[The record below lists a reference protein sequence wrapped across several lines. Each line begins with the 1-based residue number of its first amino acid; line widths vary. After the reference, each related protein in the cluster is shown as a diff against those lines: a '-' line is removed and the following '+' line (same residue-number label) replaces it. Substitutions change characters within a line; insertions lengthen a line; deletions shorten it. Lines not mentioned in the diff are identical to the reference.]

1 MKITYMSFE
10 NISLEIITENDK
22 LKGINF
28 VESCKET
35 TKDDNFQKEIKKE
48 LMEYFEGKRKVFEIP
63 LEVEGTE
70 FQKKVWTEMA
80 KIPFGERMS
89 YGELAKKSG
98 CPKGAR
104 AVGLACNKNK
114 IPIIIPCH
122 RVVGSTGK
130 MVGYG
135 GGLEIKEY
143 LLELEKKI

>member
-35 TKDDNFQKEIKKE
+35 TKDDNLQKEIKKE

-89 YGELAKKSG
+89 YGELAEKSG

-122 RVVGSTGK
+122 RVVGKNGNLTGFA
-130 MVGYG
+130 
-135 GGLEIKEY
+135 GGLDIKAQ
-143 LLELEKKI
+143 LLKLEN

>member
-28 VESCKET
+28 VESYKET
-35 TKDDNFQKEIKKE
+35 TKDDSFQKEIKKE

-80 KIPFGERMS
+80 KIPFGEKMS
-89 YGELAKKSG
+89 YGELAEKSG

-122 RVVGSTGK
+122 RVVGKNGNLTGFA
-130 MVGYG
+130 
-135 GGLEIKEY
+135 GGLDIKAQ
-143 LLELEKKI
+143 LLKLEN

>member
-22 LKGINF
+22 LKRIEFGKSYQEVN
-28 VESCKET
+28 E
-35 TKDDNFQKEIKKE
+35 DDSFQKKIKKE
-48 LMEYFEGKRKVFEIP
+48 LLEYFEGKRRKFGIP

-70 FQKKVWTEMA
+70 FQKKVWVEMA
-80 KIPFGERMS
+80 KIPFGETMS
-89 YGELAKKSG
+89 YGELAEKIG

-122 RVVGSTGK
+122 RVVGKNGNLTGFA
-130 MVGYG
+130 
-135 GGLEIKEY
+135 GGLDVKAQ
-143 LLELEKKI
+143 LLKLEN

>member
-28 VESCKET
+28 VESYKET

-122 RVVGSTGK
+122 RVVGKNGNLTGFA
-130 MVGYG
+130 
-135 GGLEIKEY
+135 GGLDIKAQ
-143 LLELEKKI
+143 LLKLEN

>member
-28 VESCKET
+28 VESFKET
-35 TKDDNFQKEIKKE
+35 TKDDSFQKEIKKE

-80 KIPFGERMS
+80 KIPFGAKIS
-89 YGELAKKSG
+89 YGELAEKSG
-98 CPKGAR
+98 SPKGAR

-122 RVVGSTGK
+122 RVVGKNGNLTGFA
-130 MVGYG
+130 
-135 GGLEIKEY
+135 GGLDIKAQ
-143 LLELEKKI
+143 LLKLEN

>member
-28 VESCKET
+28 VESYKET
-35 TKDDNFQKEIKKE
+35 TEDDSFQKEIKKE

-89 YGELAKKSG
+89 YGELAEKSG

-122 RVVGSTGK
+122 RVVGKNGNLTGFA
-130 MVGYG
+130 
-135 GGLEIKEY
+135 GGLDIKAQ
-143 LLELEKKI
+143 LLKLEN

>member
-28 VESCKET
+28 VESYKET

-89 YGELAKKSG
+89 YGELAQKSG

-122 RVVGSTGK
+122 RVVGKNGNLTGFA
-130 MVGYG
+130 
-135 GGLEIKEY
+135 GGLDIKAQ
-143 LLELEKKI
+143 LLKLEN

>member
-22 LKGINF
+22 LKRIEF
-28 VESCKET
+28 VKSYQEVNE
-35 TKDDNFQKEIKKE
+35 DDSFQKKIKKE
-48 LMEYFEGKRKVFEIP
+48 LLEYFEGKRRKFGIP

-70 FQKKVWTEMA
+70 FQKKVWAEMA
-80 KIPFGERMS
+80 KIPFGETMS
-89 YGELAKKSG
+89 YGEIAEKIG

-122 RVVGSTGK
+122 RVVGKNGNLTGFA
-130 MVGYG
+130 
-135 GGLEIKEY
+135 GGLDVKAQ
-143 LLELEKKI
+143 LLKLEN

>member
-89 YGELAKKSG
+89 YGVLAEKSC

-122 RVVGSTGK
+122 RVVGKNGNLTGFA
-130 MVGYG
+130 
-135 GGLEIKEY
+135 GGLDIKAQ
-143 LLELEKKI
+143 LLKLEN

>member
-28 VESCKET
+28 VESFKET
-35 TKDDNFQKEIKKE
+35 TKDDSFQKEIKKE

-122 RVVGSTGK
+122 RVVGKNGNLTGFA
-130 MVGYG
+130 
-135 GGLEIKEY
+135 GGLDIKAQ
-143 LLELEKKI
+143 LLKLEN

>member
-28 VESCKET
+28 VESFKEP
-35 TKDDNFQKEIKKE
+35 TKDDSFQKEIKKE

-122 RVVGSTGK
+122 RVVGKNGNLTGFA
-130 MVGYG
+130 
-135 GGLEIKEY
+135 GGLDIKAQ
-143 LLELEKKI
+143 LLKLEN

>member
-35 TKDDNFQKEIKKE
+35 TKDDSFQKEIKKE

-89 YGELAKKSG
+89 YGELAEKSG

-122 RVVGSTGK
+122 RVVGKNGNLTGFA
-130 MVGYG
+130 
-135 GGLEIKEY
+135 GGLDIKAQ
-143 LLELEKKI
+143 LLKLEN

>member
-28 VESCKET
+28 VESFKET
-35 TKDDNFQKEIKKE
+35 TEDDSFQKEIKKE

-89 YGELAKKSG
+89 YGELAEKSG

-122 RVVGSTGK
+122 RVVGKNGNLTGFA
-130 MVGYG
+130 
-135 GGLEIKEY
+135 GGLDIKAQ
-143 LLELEKKI
+143 LLKLEN

>member
-1 MKITYMSFE
+1 MNITYMSFE

-22 LKGINF
+22 LKRIEF
-28 VESCKET
+28 VKSYKET
-35 TKDDNFQKEIKKE
+35 TGDDSFQKEIKKE
-48 LMEYFEGKRKVFEIP
+48 LLEYFEGKRKEFDIP

-80 KIPFGERMS
+80 KIPFGETMS
-89 YGELAKKSG
+89 YGELAEKIG

-122 RVVGSTGK
+122 RVVGKNGNLI
-130 MVGYG
+130 GFA
-135 GGLEIKEY
+135 GGLDVKAQ
-143 LLELEKKI
+143 LLKLEN

>member
-28 VESCKET
+28 VESYKET
-35 TKDDNFQKEIKKE
+35 TKDDSFQKEIKKE

-122 RVVGSTGK
+122 RVVGKNGNLTGFA
-130 MVGYG
+130 
-135 GGLEIKEY
+135 GGLDIKAQ
-143 LLELEKKI
+143 LLKLEN

>member
-28 VESCKET
+28 VESFKET
-35 TKDDNFQKEIKKE
+35 TKDDSFQKEIKKE

-89 YGELAKKSG
+89 YGELAEKSG

-122 RVVGSTGK
+122 RVVGKNGNLTGFA
-130 MVGYG
+130 
-135 GGLEIKEY
+135 GGLDMKAQ
-143 LLELEKKI
+143 LLKLEN

>member
-28 VESCKET
+28 VETCKET
-35 TKDDNFQKEIKKE
+35 TKDDSFQKEIKKE

-89 YGELAKKSG
+89 YGELAEKSG

-122 RVVGSTGK
+122 RVVGKNGNLTGFA
-130 MVGYG
+130 
-135 GGLEIKEY
+135 GGLDIKAQ
-143 LLELEKKI
+143 LLKLEN

>member
-35 TKDDNFQKEIKKE
+35 TKDDSFQKEIKKE
-48 LMEYFEGKRKVFEIP
+48 LMEYFEGKRKVFGIP

-89 YGELAKKSG
+89 YGELAEKSG

-122 RVVGSTGK
+122 RVVGKNGNLTGFA
-130 MVGYG
+130 
-135 GGLEIKEY
+135 GGLDIKAQ
-143 LLELEKKI
+143 LLKLEN

>member
-22 LKGINF
+22 LKRIEF
-28 VESCKET
+28 VKSYQEVNE
-35 TKDDNFQKEIKKE
+35 DDSFQKKIKKE
-48 LMEYFEGKRKVFEIP
+48 LLEYFEGKRRKFGIP

-70 FQKKVWTEMA
+70 FQKKVWVEMA
-80 KIPFGERMS
+80 KIPFGETMS
-89 YGELAKKSG
+89 YGEIAEKIG

-122 RVVGSTGK
+122 RVVGKNGNLTGFA
-130 MVGYG
+130 
-135 GGLEIKEY
+135 GGLDVKAQ
-143 LLELEKKI
+143 LLKLEN

>member
-10 NISLEIITENDK
+10 IISLEIITENDK

-28 VESCKET
+28 VESYKET
-35 TKDDNFQKEIKKE
+35 TKDDSFQKEIKKE

-89 YGELAKKSG
+89 YGELAEKSG

-122 RVVGSTGK
+122 RVVGKNGNLTGFA
-130 MVGYG
+130 
-135 GGLEIKEY
+135 GGLDIKAQ
-143 LLELEKKI
+143 LLKLEN

>member
-28 VESCKET
+28 VESFKET
-35 TKDDNFQKEIKKE
+35 TKDDSFQKEIKKE

-80 KIPFGERMS
+80 KIPFGERTS
-89 YGELAKKSG
+89 YGELAEKSG

-122 RVVGSTGK
+122 RVVGKNGNLTGFA
-130 MVGYG
+130 
-135 GGLEIKEY
+135 GGLDIKAQ
-143 LLELEKKI
+143 LLKLEN

>member
-10 NISLEIITENDK
+10 NISLEIITEDDK

-28 VESCKET
+28 VETCNET
-35 TKDDNFQKEIKKE
+35 TKDDSFQKEIKKE
-48 LMEYFEGKRKVFEIP
+48 LIEYFEGKRKVFEIP

-89 YGELAKKSG
+89 YGELAQKSG

-122 RVVGSTGK
+122 RVVGKSGK
-130 MVGYG
+130 LVGFA
-135 GGLEIKEY
+135 GGLDIKAQ
-143 LLELEKKI
+143 LLKLEN

>member
-28 VESCKET
+28 VESFKET
-35 TKDDNFQKEIKKE
+35 TKDDSFQKEIKKE

-104 AVGLACNKNK
+104 AVGLACNRNK

-122 RVVGSTGK
+122 RVVGKNGNLTGFA
-130 MVGYG
+130 
-135 GGLEIKEY
+135 GGLDIKAQ
-143 LLELEKKI
+143 LLKLEN

>member
-28 VESCKET
+28 VESFKET

-122 RVVGSTGK
+122 RVVGKNGNLTGFA
-130 MVGYG
+130 
-135 GGLEIKEY
+135 GGLDIKAQ
-143 LLELEKKI
+143 LLKLEN

>member
-35 TKDDNFQKEIKKE
+35 TKDDSFQKEIKKE

-70 FQKKVWTEMA
+70 FQKKVWTEME
-80 KIPFGERMS
+80 KMS
-89 YGELAKKSG
+89 YGELAEKSG

-122 RVVGSTGK
+122 RVKRKNGNLTGFA
-130 MVGYG
+130 
-135 GGLEIKEY
+135 GGLDIKAQ
-143 LLELEKKI
+143 LLKLEN